1 MTSQTH
7 ETAPTQFVEA
17 EGIRFAYRRFGK
29 VGGLPLVFLQ
39 FFNANMDGWDPAAI
53 NGLAADHEVVLFD
66 NAGVA
71 SSSGETPST
80 VSEMTLHCL
89 AFCRALGLAKINVVG
104 FSLGGMIGQQLAH
117 DHPEFVERLILL
129 GTGPRGGEGMTF
141 TELSADE
148 QADPVSFL
156 LAAFFTSTAASR
168 AAGRA
173 FMDRMAGRQAD
184 RDLSVTT
191 KTALA
196 QLNAI
201 REWGAIPSS
210 DRYSTLKDISHPVLI
225 VHGNKD
231 IVMKP
236 INALI
241 LAEQLPNAQLIV
253 YPDSS
258 HGAQYQHGQLFL
270 KHVKLFLS
278 A

>member
-1 MTSQTH
+1 
-7 ETAPTQFVEA
+7 
-17 EGIRFAYRRFGK
+17 
-29 VGGLPLVFLQ
+29 
-39 FFNANMDGWDPAAI
+39 
-53 NGLAADHEVVLFD
+53 
-66 NAGVA
+66 
-71 SSSGETPST
+71 
-80 VSEMTLHCL
+80 
-89 AFCRALGLAKINVVG
+89 
-104 FSLGGMIGQQLAH
+104 
-117 DHPEFVERLILL
+117 
-129 GTGPRGGEGMTF
+129 
-141 TELSADE
+141 
-148 QADPVSFL
+148 
-156 LAAFFTSTAASR
+156 
-168 AAGRA
+168 
-173 FMDRMAGRQAD
+173 MDRMAGRQAD
-184 RDLSVTT
+184 RDLPVTT

-231 IVMKP
+231 IVVMP